1 MADYSGSRSFG
12 WIVEKMKF
20 ESFLER
26 YYFEKYLLDV
36 CIATI
41 EQGGVTSKL
50 DTYQFLSPIDA
61 WAIPKYP
68 DKTVILSSSADLQQ
82 EIAAFILKNEVC
94 LRYPDCW
101 LGTWI
106 EPVTRH
112 CYLDIATLYFCLDDA
127 VQEAQALSSR
137 GQRKIVAL
145 YDFKRGQAIYL

>member
-1 MADYSGSRSFG
+1 
-12 WIVEKMKF
+12 MKF

-36 CIATI
+36 CISTL
-41 EQGGVTSKL
+41 ERGGVTSKL
-50 DTYQFLSPIDA
+50 DTYQFLPSIDA

-68 DKTVILSSSADLQQ
+68 DRTVILSPHKDLQQ
-82 EIAAFILKNEVC
+82 AIKSFIIQNEACLKH
-94 LRYPDCW
+94 PDCW

-106 EPVTRH
+106 EPVTRN

-127 VQEAQALSSR
+127 VQEALALSNQ